1 MVMKFQGTQVS
12 LCFDTHTYTYTYTQ
26 QCKAEKSLGER
37 WLRCIAELIN
47 CLATRRSGSIHVLQ
61 GKRANPARS
70 DGVVLGG
77 GGVGRLSVISQ
88 LALGRGPIKSNSDSE
103 SDPLT
108 SRHLSVQESDAHLL
122 FYVHLLQGLDEFAE
136 GNAHVPVGVSL
147 LNSPVSDAAQLII

>member
-1 MVMKFQGTQVS
+1 MATMHCGADKLSSYQTIRK
-12 LCFDTHTYTYTYTQ
+12 HTCSAGQ
-26 QCKAEKSLGER
+26 EGEPSTFR
-37 WLRCIAELIN
+37 W
-47 CLATRRSGSIHVLQ
+47 SSF
-61 GKRANPARS
+61 
-70 DGVVLGG
+70 G
-77 GGVGRLSVISQ
+77 GGVGRLSVVSQ